1 MTVEL
6 SVIVPALDE
15 ARDIRAQ
22 LDAVLG
28 QDCPVPF
35 EVVVADGG
43 SGDRTREIV
52 EAVAAGDPRL
62 RLVGV
67 PGSRSSAQ
75 AMNAAVAAASGRSLV
90 FTHADDVLAPG
101 CLAALHDAL
110 RRHPMAAARLDHHA
124 LNPAWTVP
132 FRGIEQTADVPRWP
146 GGPPWPFAYGNALA
160 ARREVHEA
168 IGGWDE
174 TVGCAADMDFC
185 FRAARDAG
193 ADLAFVPEAV
203 VRYRHRRSLAGTLRQ
218 ATAFA
223 VSEMAVQERHRDTW
237 PEPQESLPASRIVLR
252 NARRLLIPDAA
263 RGRLDPVR
271 TRAALGAW
279 VWGLGADIGR
289 YRAGRR

>member
-15 ARDIRAQ
+15 ERHIRAQ
-22 LDAVLG
+22 LAAVLG

-43 SGDRTREIV
+43 SADRTREIV
-52 EAVAAGDPRL
+52 DALAAGDPRL

-75 AMNAAVAAASGRSLV
+75 AMNAAVAASTGRGLV
-90 FTHADDVLAPG
+90 YTHADDVLAPG

-110 RRHPMAAARLDHHA
+110 RRHPMAAARLDHHT

-132 FRGIEQTADVPRWP
+132 FRGIEQTADAPRWP

-185 FRAARDAG
+185 FRAARDTG

-203 VRYRHRRSLAGTLRQ
+203 VRYRHRRTLAGTLRQ
-218 ATAFA
+218 ANAFA
-223 VSEMAVQERHRDTW
+223 VSEMAVQERHRDAW

-289 YRAGRR
+289 HRAGRR